1 MIDNK
6 AKDVS
11 AWLNE
16 SKNGVKYL
24 SIKFSEPYKE
34 AEAPKQD
41 MPQDLP
47 NKLDDLPF

>member
-1 MIDNK
+1 MIDGK
-6 AKDVS
+6 AKDV
-11 AWLNE
+11 AVWLNE
-16 SKNGVKYL
+16 SQNGKKYF

-47 NKLDDLPF
+47 KQLDDLPF